1 MIILLR
7 FLIVIVFTFI
17 GYYFGLQFLAGALLS
32 QYPWLGALIGALA
45 GLLIILIDLYF
56 KHLSVKNILSVL
68 IGTAL
73 GL

>member
-32 QYPWLGALIGALA
+32 QYPWLGGLVGALA
-45 GLLIILIDLYF
+45 GLLFVLIDLYF
-56 KHLSVKNILSVL
+56 
-68 IGTAL
+68 
-73 GL
+73 